1 MTTSLA
7 RRIRRKQL
15 AWRLGFLAR
24 YYLWPL
30 NDPRTWLV
38 GLMIWGTSS
47 VFVALIATVV
57 R

>member
-1 MTTSLA
+1 MTTSLE

-15 AWRLGFLAR
+15 AWRVGFFAR

-38 GLMIWGTSS
+38 GMMISGTSS
-47 VFVALIATVV
+47 AFVALVAAVV